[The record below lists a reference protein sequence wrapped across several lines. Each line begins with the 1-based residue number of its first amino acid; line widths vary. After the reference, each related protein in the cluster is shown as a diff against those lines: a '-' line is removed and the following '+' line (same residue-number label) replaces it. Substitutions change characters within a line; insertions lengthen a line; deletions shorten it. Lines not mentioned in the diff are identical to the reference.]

1 MLTTTIPQFPDT
13 KLYIS
18 LFRNV
23 SNAPEV
29 VDSLAELPYS
39 IIDARTL
46 LSREQLLSAVYRAM
60 LEKHCNKLRTRNL
73 HTEVLLCLS
82 PTSNVMSQIGD
93 AMKRFGIKKDST
105 SVVLVKAVTGDET
118 FDPKGFSEVIRGE
131 ELEFSDTALR
141 ESADIDTIRENYKL
155 KCFECERLEE
165 LSAALVHAIQLRGL

>member
-1 MLTTTIPQFPDT
+1 MLSTTIPQFPDT

-18 LFRNV
+18 SFGNV

-29 VDSLAELPYS
+29 LDKLAELPYS

-46 LSREQLLSAVYRAM
+46 LSREQLLSAIYRAL
-60 LEKHCNKLRTRNL
+60 LEKQYNRLRTRNI

-93 AMKRFGIKKDST
+93 AMKRFGIKKDT
-105 SVVLVKAVTGDET
+105 TNVVLVKAVTGDEA
-118 FDPKGFSEVIRGE
+118 FDPEEFSKVIRGE
-131 ELEFSDTALR
+131 EQQFSDAALHK
-141 ESADIDTIRENYKL
+141 SADIDTIRENYKL
-155 KCFECERLEE
+155 KCFQYERLEE